1 MSAAQ
6 LQQASDGRRRVLEAA
21 VACFAR
27 HGFHGTSMQEIC
39 GEARMSPGALY
50 RYFPSKDA
58 IIEAIAEEERK
69 RNAELLA
76 RLEVSENVLG
86 TFFDVGFT
94 FLREATRTGHCA
106 LCAEVLTEAQRNP
119 RIREIFERNRTEAYG
134 KLRAALARAQSKGE
148 IEGSLDVDAV
158 TSALMALGDGL
169 IMRMPFEAD
178 GMIDRFEPQ
187 LRLLIGRML
196 VPADGNRGS

>member
-6 LQQASDGRRRVLEAA
+6 IQQTSDGRRRVLEAA

-76 RLEVSENVLG
+76 RLDVSEKVLDA
-86 TFFDVGFT
+86 FFDVGFT
-94 FLREATRTGHCA
+94 FLREATRTGQAA

-134 KLRAALARAQSKGE
+134 KLKAALARAQSEGE
-148 IEGSLDVDAV
+148 VDASLDIEAV

-178 GMIDRFEPQ
+178 GMIDRFEPE
-187 LRLLIGRML
+187 LRLLVGRML
-196 VPADGNRGS
+196 APSGDRKGS